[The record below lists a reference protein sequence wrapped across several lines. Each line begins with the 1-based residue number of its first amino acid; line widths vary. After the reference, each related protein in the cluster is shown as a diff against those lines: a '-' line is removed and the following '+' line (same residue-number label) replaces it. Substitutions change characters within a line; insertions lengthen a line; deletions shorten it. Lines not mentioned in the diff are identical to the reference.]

1 MSTASLQDRLDVIEV
16 VNRFGWHTDQHEWD
30 ELSEVLAEDIYC
42 DYSAVF
48 GVEQSTVARADVLSQ
63 WEKLFSHVRTQHII
77 TNHIV
82 DVDDDTA
89 TCRAHFHANHVAE
102 ARHGDSQFLLAGS
115 YQFGLART
123 DGRWRVASVV
133 VSPIWSRGNLTILT
147 G

>member
-1 MSTASLQDRLDVIEV
+1 MSTASPQDRLDVIEA

-30 ELSEVLAEDIYC
+30 ELAKVLAEEIDL

-48 GVEQSTVARADVLSQ
+48 GAERSTATSADVVSQ
-63 WEKLFSHVRTQHII
+63 WEKLFSRVRTQHMI

-82 DVDDDTA
+82 DVDGDTA
-89 TCRAHFHANHVAE
+89 TCRAHFHAQHIAE

-115 YQFGLART
+115 YRFGLART
-123 DGRWRVASVV
+123 ETGWRITSVV
-133 VSPIWSRGNLTILT
+133 VTPIWSRGNLTVLT